1 MEELIS
7 IDTKY
12 KEIVEKRKLK
22 DIKICYTNIEDI
34 NDLINKLNL
43 LNDPIIDSKKN
54 DLIEIYKKEKKMN
67 INYIINL
74 SYSYFMD
81 NIDSENDYSSVLK
94 NIQNSSFYSSYKSN
108 SKIQKMEFY
117 YLIEELEKTNDYAN
131 ILIKIIEF
139 SKNVFDLELK
149 DEVEELIKEVE
160 IKKINHEK
168 NELKK
173 LLHLQEFGKA
183 KIKYENLLK
192 QYKTDYINKNLRLE
206 YNCLL
211 KQIKDYQ
218 IELN

>member
-1 MEELIS
+1 
-7 IDTKY
+7 
-12 KEIVEKRKLK
+12 
-22 DIKICYTNIEDI
+22 
-34 NDLINKLNL
+34 
-43 LNDPIIDSKKN
+43 
-54 DLIEIYKKEKKMN
+54 MN

-94 NIQNSSFYSSYKSN
+94 NIQNSSFYSNYKSN
-108 SKIQKMEFY
+108 LKIQKMEFY
-117 YLIEELEKTNDYAN
+117 YIVKTLEKTNDYTN

-160 IKKINHEK
+160 IKKNNEK

-211 KQIKDYQ
+211 KQIKDYK

>member
-94 NIQNSSFYSSYKSN
+94 NIQNSSFYSNYKSN
-108 SKIQKMEFY
+108 LKIQKMEFY
-117 YLIEELEKTNDYAN
+117 YIVKTLEKTNDYTN

-160 IKKINHEK
+160 IKKNNEK

>member
-67 INYIINL
+67 INYIIDL
-74 SYSYFMD
+74 SYLYFMN
-81 NIDSENDYSSVLK
+81 NIDSGNDYSSVLTD
-94 NIQNSSFYSSYKSN
+94 IQNSSFYSNYKN
-108 SKIQKMEFY
+108 NLKIQKMEFY
-117 YLIEELEKTNDYAN
+117 YLIEELEKTKDYAN

-173 LLHLQEFGKA
+173 LLHLEEFGKV

-192 QYKTDYINKNLRLE
+192 NYKKDYINKNIRLE

-211 KQIKDYQ
+211 KNIKDYQ
-218 IELN
+218 IEI

>member
-1 MEELIS
+1 
-7 IDTKY
+7 
-12 KEIVEKRKLK
+12 
-22 DIKICYTNIEDI
+22 
-34 NDLINKLNL
+34 
-43 LNDPIIDSKKN
+43 
-54 DLIEIYKKEKKMN
+54 MN

-74 SYSYFMD
+74 SYSYFME

-94 NIQNSSFYSSYKSN
+94 NIQNSSFYSNYKSN
-108 SKIQKMEFY
+108 LKIQKMQFY
-117 YLIEELEKTNDYAN
+117 YIVKTLEKTNDYTN

-160 IKKINHEK
+160 IKKNNEK

-192 QYKTDYINKNLRLE
+192 QYKTDYINKNIRLE

-211 KQIKDYQ
+211 KQIKDYK

>member
-12 KEIVEKRKLK
+12 KEIVEKRNLK

-43 LNDPIIDSKKN
+43 LNDPIINSKKN

-74 SYSYFMD
+74 SYTYFMD

-94 NIQNSSFYSSYKSN
+94 NIQNSSFYSNYKSN
-108 SKIQKMEFY
+108 LKIQKMQFY
-117 YLIEELEKTNDYAN
+117 YIVKTLEKTNDYTN

>member
-54 DLIEIYKKEKKMN
+54 DLIEIYKKEKKTN
-67 INYIINL
+67 INYTINL

-94 NIQNSSFYSSYKSN
+94 NIQNSSFYSNYKSN
-108 SKIQKMEFY
+108 LKIQKMEFY
-117 YLIEELEKTNDYAN
+117 YLIEELEKTKDYAN

-160 IKKINHEK
+160 IKKNNEK

-211 KQIKDYQ
+211 KQIKDYK

>member
-1 MEELIS
+1 
-7 IDTKY
+7 
-12 KEIVEKRKLK
+12 
-22 DIKICYTNIEDI
+22 
-34 NDLINKLNL
+34 
-43 LNDPIIDSKKN
+43 
-54 DLIEIYKKEKKMN
+54 MN

-94 NIQNSSFYSSYKSN
+94 NIQNSSFYSNYKSN
-108 SKIQKMEFY
+108 LKIQKMEFY
-117 YLIEELEKTNDYAN
+117 YIVKTLEKTNDYTN

-149 DEVEELIKEVE
+149 DKVEELIKEVE
-160 IKKINHEK
+160 IKKNNEK

-211 KQIKDYQ
+211 KQIKDYK

>member
-1 MEELIS
+1 
-7 IDTKY
+7 
-12 KEIVEKRKLK
+12 
-22 DIKICYTNIEDI
+22 
-34 NDLINKLNL
+34 
-43 LNDPIIDSKKN
+43 
-54 DLIEIYKKEKKMN
+54 MN

-81 NIDSENDYSSVLK
+81 NIDSKNDYSSVLK
-94 NIQNSSFYSSYKSN
+94 NIQNSSFYSNYKSN
-108 SKIQKMEFY
+108 LKIQKMEFY
-117 YLIEELEKTNDYAN
+117 YIVKTLEKTNDYTN

-192 QYKTDYINKNLRLE
+192 QYKKDYINKNLRLE

-211 KQIKDYQ
+211 KQIKDYK

>member
-94 NIQNSSFYSSYKSN
+94 NIQNSSFYSNYKSN
-108 SKIQKMEFY
+108 LKIQKMEFY
-117 YLIEELEKTNDYAN
+117 YLIEELEKTKDYAN

-192 QYKTDYINKNLRLE
+192 QYKKDYINKNLRLE

>member
-1 MEELIS
+1 
-7 IDTKY
+7 
-12 KEIVEKRKLK
+12 
-22 DIKICYTNIEDI
+22 
-34 NDLINKLNL
+34 
-43 LNDPIIDSKKN
+43 
-54 DLIEIYKKEKKMN
+54 MN

-94 NIQNSSFYSSYKSN
+94 NIQNSSFYSNYKSN
-108 SKIQKMEFY
+108 LKIQKMEFY
-117 YLIEELEKTNDYAN
+117 YIVKTLEKTNDYTN

-160 IKKINHEK
+160 IKKNNEK

>member
-1 MEELIS
+1 M
-7 IDTKY
+7 
-12 KEIVEKRKLK
+12 
-22 DIKICYTNIEDI
+22 
-34 NDLINKLNL
+34 
-43 LNDPIIDSKKN
+43 
-54 DLIEIYKKEKKMN
+54 
-67 INYIINL
+67 
-74 SYSYFMD
+74 
-81 NIDSENDYSSVLK
+81 
-94 NIQNSSFYSSYKSN
+94 
-108 SKIQKMEFY
+108 
-117 YLIEELEKTNDYAN
+117 EKTNDYTN

-149 DEVEELIKEVE
+149 DKVEELIKEVE
-160 IKKINHEK
+160 IKKNNEK

-211 KQIKDYQ
+211 KQIKDYK

>member
-1 MEELIS
+1 
-7 IDTKY
+7 
-12 KEIVEKRKLK
+12 
-22 DIKICYTNIEDI
+22 
-34 NDLINKLNL
+34 
-43 LNDPIIDSKKN
+43 
-54 DLIEIYKKEKKMN
+54 MN

-94 NIQNSSFYSSYKSN
+94 NIQNSSFYSNYKSN
-108 SKIQKMEFY
+108 LKIQKMEFY
-117 YLIEELEKTNDYAN
+117 YIVKTLEKTNDYTN

-160 IKKINHEK
+160 IKKNNEK

-192 QYKTDYINKNLRLE
+192 QYKKDYINKNLRLE